1 MSSGRSL
8 RARPATAPAPARRQ
22 PTARQLEN
30 REMQRRRRETPVA
43 EANRVYRIY
52 RQLCLNHGSYDNAV
66 ENYNHSGANARTQLY
81 RLTPAS
87 PMRRYYETLLHKLN
101 QGRPSFINAARNR
114 FQPKSNENLAA
125 NLNANLRRMTTRSVP
140 WTNMKNGDPVGL
152 VDPWEWPGNIAFVT
166 KRAGAPNPNFFT
178 PASFTR
184 WFTNWRTVTNP
195 GNRYAK
201 THPLNRSI
209 VYRKNVNVVR
219 LTGNKPKKPG
229 SPRVNKKRS
238 PNKKHSPSGSPKR
251 ARSRSANRH

>member
-8 RARPATAPAPARRQ
+8 RARPAPAPAPARRQ

-30 REMQRRRRETPVA
+30 RELQRRRRETPVA

-52 RQLCLNHGSYDNAV
+52 RQLCLNNGSYENAV
-66 ENYNHSGANARTQLY
+66 EHYNHSGANARTQLY

-101 QGRPSFINAARNR
+101 QGKSSFISTARNR
-114 FQPKSNENLAA
+114 FQVKSNENLVS
-125 NLNANLRRMTTRSVP
+125 NLAGTRSVP

-152 VDPWEWPGNIAFVT
+152 VDPWEWPGNVAFVV
-166 KRAGAPNPNFFT
+166 KRGSHTNYFT
-178 PASFTR
+178 PESFTR
-184 WFTNWRTVTNP
+184 WFTNWKTVTNP

-209 VYRKNVNVVR
+209 VYKRNVNVVR
-219 LTGNKPKKPG
+219 LTGNKPKKPE
-229 SPRVNKKRS
+229 SPKVNKKRS
-238 PNKKHSPSGSPKR
+238 PNKK
-251 ARSRSANRH
+251 RSRSANRN